1 MVVKCNKTKNNG
13 KKTINNDAKLI
24 NNKNNISMPNEVM
37 TNINKPKNVKYNN
50 NVQPLG
56 PDGKNRAEYRDVF
69 LLI

>member
-37 TNINKPKNVKYNN
+37 TNINKQNN
-50 NVQPLG
+50 
-56 PDGKNRAEYRDVF
+56 K
-69 LLI
+69 